1 MKKTLAI
8 VLALVLALGMFACA
22 SSPAAEA
29 TPADTA
35 AADTAAPA
43 AEATVAPTTDPASL
57 SGTITVWSS
66 GEELTRFVEGFNAIY
81 PNIKVEVT
89 VVPNAEFLTKL
100 STAITGGQ
108 APDLFTGESDY
119 VKYLVETPYWT
130 DLSQFGI
137 DQYKDNIW
145 DYVRNIGTDSK
156 GVIKALS
163 WQASPGGIIYR
174 RDIAKT
180 VLGTDDPAA
189 VGEMLSSNAKMM
201 EVASKMAEKNI
212 KMFATWQD
220 IMNMEFTNRA
230 SGWVKDGT
238 LTIDPSLTEYMDMAK
253 TIVDKGYDKNCDPW
267 SGEWYAAVES
277 ADCFCYIL
285 PTWGYQFLIKP
296 SAVTTSG
303 QWAMCEAPVPYV
315 KGGTWVGIY
324 DGSTNKDLAWLFLQ
338 YCTLNEESV
347 KAYASQYG
355 EYVALKSV
363 DEALAKEPGDA
374 ILGGQNLYE
383 FYNGVMTKIPADL
396 MTQYDGTL
404 NNAFLSAVKS
414 YVSGAMTKDEAIAQ
428 FKADALNAYPD
439 LTVAD

>member
-1 MKKTLAI
+1 MKKT
-8 VLALVLALGMFACA
+8 LALVLALALTLSMFACA
-22 SSPAAEA
+22 GTPAAE
-29 TPADTA
+29 TTSSDTA
-35 AADTAAPA
+35 AAETSEPV
-43 AEATVAPTTDPASL
+43 AEATEAPADPATL

-66 GEELTRFVEGFNAIY
+66 GEELTRFVEGFNAVY

-89 VVPNAEFLTKL
+89 VVPNADFLTKL
-100 STAITGGQ
+100 STAISGGQ

-119 VKYLVETPYWT
+119 VKYLVETPYWA
-130 DLSQFGI
+130 DLSQFGA
-137 DQYKDNIW
+137 DQYKDNVW
-145 DYVRNIGTDSK
+145 EYVWNIGTDSN
-156 GVIKALS
+156 GVTKALS
-163 WQASPGGIIYR
+163 WQASPGGVIYR
-174 RDIAKT
+174 RDIAKA

-189 VGEMLSSNAKMM
+189 VGEMLGSNAKMM
-201 EVASKMAEKNI
+201 EVAATMAQNGI

-230 SGWVKDGT
+230 GAWVTDGK
-238 LTIDPSLTEYMDMAK
+238 LSIDANLLEYMDMAK
-253 TIVDKGYDKNCDPW
+253 SIVDNGYDKNCDPW

-277 ADCFCYIL
+277 SDCFCYIL

-324 DGSTNKDLAWLFLQ
+324 DGSQNKDLAWLFLQ
-338 YCTLNEESV
+338 YCTLNEDSV
-347 KAYASQYG
+347 KAYASEYG

-363 DEALAKEPGDA
+363 DEALASEQGDA
-374 ILGGQNLYE
+374 VLGGQNLYE
-383 FYNGVMTKIPADL
+383 FYNGVMAKIPADL

-414 YVSGAMTKDEAIAQ
+414 YVSGAMTKDEAVAQ

-439 LTVAD
+439 LTIAE

>member
-1 MKKTLAI
+1 MKKILAMA
-8 VLALVLALGMFACA
+8 LALVLALGMFACA
-22 SSPAAEA
+22 GTPAAVATPAETEAAATAAPTAEA
-29 TPADTA
+29 T
-35 AADTAAPA
+35 AAP
-43 AEATVAPTTDPASL
+43 VDPATL

-81 PNIKVEVT
+81 PNIKVDIT

-100 STAITGGQ
+100 STAISGGQ
-108 APDLFTGESDY
+108 APDMFTGESDY

-130 DLSQFGI
+130 DLSQFGV
-137 DQYKDNIW
+137 DQYKSNIW
-145 DYVRNIGTDSK
+145 EYVLNIGTDSQ
-156 GVIKALS
+156 GVTKALS

-174 RDIAKT
+174 RDIAKA

-189 VGEMLSSNAKMM
+189 VGEMLGSNAKMM
-201 EVASKMAEKNI
+201 EVAAKMSEKGV

-230 SGWVKDGT
+230 SGWVKDGQ
-238 LTIDPSLTEYMDMAK
+238 LSIDPSLMEYMDMAK
-253 TIVDKGYDKNCDPW
+253 TIVDNGYDKNCDPW

-277 ADCFCYIL
+277 TDCFCYIL

-296 SAVTTSG
+296 SAVTTNG

-324 DGSTNKDLAWLFLQ
+324 DGSKNKDLAWQFLQ
-338 YCTLNEESV
+338 YCTLNEDSV

-363 DEALAKEPGDA
+363 DQALAKEPGDA
-374 ILGGQNLYE
+374 ILGGQNLYD
-383 FYNGVMTKIPADL
+383 FYNGVMAKIPADM

-439 LTVAD
+439 LTIAD

>member
-1 MKKTLAI
+1 MKKILAMA
-8 VLALVLALGMFACA
+8 LALVLALGMFACA
-22 SSPAAEA
+22 GTPAAAATPAETEAAATAAPTAEA
-29 TPADTA
+29 T
-35 AADTAAPA
+35 AAP
-43 AEATVAPTTDPASL
+43 VDPATL

-89 VVPNAEFLTKL
+89 VVPNSEFLTKL
-100 STAITGGQ
+100 STAISGDQ
-108 APDLFTGESDY
+108 APDMFTGESDY

-180 VLGTDDPAA
+180 VLGTDDPVA
-189 VGEMLSSNAKMM
+189 VGEMLGSNAKMM
-201 EVASKMAEKNI
+201 EVAAKMAEQNV

-324 DGSTNKDLAWLFLQ
+324 DSSTNKDLAWLFLQ

-363 DEALAKEPGDA
+363 DEALANEAGDA
-374 ILGGQNLYE
+374 VLGGQNLYA
-383 FYNGVMTKIPADL
+383 FYNSVMAKIPADL

-439 LTVAD
+439 LTIAD

>member
-1 MKKTLAI
+1 MKKTLAM
-8 VLALVLALGMFACA
+8 VLALALMLGTFACA
-22 SSPAAEA
+22 GTPAAETTPTDTAAAEA
-29 TPADTA
+29 TEPV
-35 AADTAAPA
+35 
-43 AEATVAPTTDPASL
+43 AEATEAPVDPATL

-66 GEELTRFVEGFNAIY
+66 GEELTRFVEGFNAVY

-100 STAITGGQ
+100 STAISGGQ

-119 VKYLVETPYWT
+119 VKYLVETPYWA
-130 DLSQFGI
+130 DLSQFGA
-137 DQYKDNIW
+137 DQYKDNVW
-145 DYVRNIGTDSK
+145 EYVWNIGTDSK
-156 GVIKALS
+156 GVTKALS
-163 WQASPGGIIYR
+163 WQASPGGVIYR

-189 VGEMLSSNAKMM
+189 VGEMLNSNAKMM
-201 EVASKMAEKNI
+201 EVAAKMAQNGV

-230 SGWVKDGT
+230 GAWVTDGQ
-238 LTIDPSLTEYMDMAK
+238 LSIDANLLEYMDMAK
-253 TIVDKGYDKNCDPW
+253 SIVDNGYDKNCDPW

-277 ADCFCYIL
+277 SDCFCYIL

-324 DGSTNKDLAWLFLQ
+324 DGSQNKELAWLFLQ
-338 YCTLNEESV
+338 YCTLNEDSV

-363 DEALAKEPGDA
+363 DEALAKEQGDA
-374 ILGGQNLYE
+374 VLGGQNLYE
-383 FYNGVMTKIPADL
+383 FYNGVMAKIPADL

-439 LTVAD
+439 LTIAE

>member
-8 VLALVLALGMFACA
+8 VLALVLALGMFACT
-22 SSPAAEA
+22 SSPATEA

-43 AEATVAPTTDPASL
+43 VEATEAPTTDPASL

-89 VVPNAEFLTKL
+89 VVPNSEFLTKL
-100 STAITGGQ
+100 STAINGGQ
-108 APDLFTGESDY
+108 APDMFTGESDY

-130 DLSQFGI
+130 DLGQFGI

-180 VLGTDDPAA
+180 VLGTDDPVA
-189 VGEMLSSNAKMM
+189 VGEMLNSNAKMM
-201 EVASKMAEKNI
+201 EVAAKMAEQNV

-363 DEALAKEPGDA
+363 DEALASEAGDA
-374 ILGGQNLYE
+374 VLGGQNLYA
-383 FYNGVMTKIPADL
+383 FYNSVMAKIPADL

-414 YVSGAMTKDEAIAQ
+414 YVSGAVTKDEAIAQ

-439 LTVAD
+439 LTIAD

>member
-1 MKKTLAI
+1 MKKTLALI
-8 VLALVLALGMFACA
+8 LALAMACTMFACA
-22 SSPAAEA
+22 TTPAAEA
-29 TPADTA
+29 APTDA
-35 AADTAAPA
+35 AQAATEAPA
-43 AEATVAPTTDPASL
+43 AAATEAPVDPATL
-57 SGTITVWSS
+57 SGSITVWSS
-66 GEELTRFVEGFNAIY
+66 GEELTRFVEGFNAVY

-89 VVPNAEFLTKL
+89 VVPNSEFLTKL
-100 STAITGGQ
+100 STAISGGE

-145 DYVRNIGTDSK
+145 EYVRNIGTDSK
-156 GVIKALS
+156 GVVKALS

-174 RDIAKT
+174 RDIAKA

-189 VGEMLSSNAKMM
+189 VAEMLNSNAKMM
-201 EVASKMAEKNI
+201 EVAAKMSASGI

-230 SGWVKDGT
+230 SGWVTDGK
-238 LTIDPSLTEYMDMAK
+238 LSIDANLSEYMDMAK
-253 TIVDKGYDKNCDPW
+253 TIVDNGYDKNCDPW

-303 QWAMCEAPVPYV
+303 QWGMCEAPVPYV

-324 DGSTNKDLAWLFLQ
+324 DGSQNKDLAWLFLQ

-347 KAYASQYG
+347 KAYASEYS

-363 DEALAKEPGDA
+363 DEALAKEAGDA
-374 ILGGQNLYE
+374 VLGGQNLYE
-383 FYNGVMTKIPADL
+383 FYNGVMAKIPADL

-428 FKADALNAYPD
+428 FKADALNAYPE
-439 LTVAD
+439 LTIAE

>member
-1 MKKTLAI
+1 MKKTLSMI
-8 VLALVLALGMFACA
+8 LVLVLAVGMFACA
-22 SSPAAEA
+22 GTPTAATTPANVEAAATTEPVAEA
-29 TPADTA
+29 TE
-35 AADTAAPA
+35 AP
-43 AEATVAPTTDPASL
+43 VDPATL

-100 STAITGGQ
+100 STAVSGGE

-119 VKYLVETPYWT
+119 VKYLVETPYWA
-130 DLSQFGI
+130 DLSQFGVEK
-137 DQYKDNIW
+137 YLDNMW
-145 DYVRNIGTDSK
+145 EYVRNIGTDSK
-156 GVIKALS
+156 GVVKALS

-180 VLGTDDPAA
+180 VLGTDDPVA

-201 EVASKMAEKNI
+201 EVAAKMSAGGV
-212 KMFATWQD
+212 KMFASWQD

-230 SGWVKDGT
+230 SGWVKDGQ
-238 LTIDPSLTEYMDMAK
+238 LSIDPSLMEYMDMAK
-253 TIVDKGYDKNCDPW
+253 TIVDNKYDKNCDPW
-267 SGEWYAAVES
+267 GGEWFAAVES
-277 ADCFCYIL
+277 TDCFCYVL

-296 SAVTTSG
+296 SAITTSG

-324 DGSTNKDLAWLFLQ
+324 DGSKNKDLAWQFLQ

-363 DEALAKEPGDA
+363 DEALAKEAGDA
-374 ILGGQNLYE
+374 VLGGQNLYA
-383 FYNGVMTKIPADL
+383 FYNSVMAKIPADL

-414 YVSGAMTKDEAIAQ
+414 YVSGALTKDEAIAQ

-439 LTVAD
+439 LTIAE